1 MSKGEALSLAQ
12 AFIASDGINDNVR
25 DAVISQPE
33 FSDLMSA
40 DIADQGGCQALVK
53 QLQQ

>member
-1 MSKGEALSLAQ
+1 MSEGEALSMAQ
-12 AFIASDGINDNVR
+12 AFIASDGISDSAR
-25 DAVISQPE
+25 DAVPSKPE

-40 DIADQGGCQALVK
+40 YIADQGGCAALVK